1 MGPYSPGGPRGP
13 QRVGHLTPS
22 LWSLPTL
29 KGRGGPVTQ
38 SSVPHLESPQLSSY
52 GRDLADG
59 VAAAMFWGLISLPVQ
74 PWLPLGQDRTF
85 LSPSSSGV
93 PLPSPQPGPSPGSGE
108 LKCHFSFL
116 PTGPGYPFYLELPK
130 PKEAP
135 DYTQPRGCHPCPGP
149 TRDSS
154 QRSHSGGRL
163 HLDSPSECPPW
174 AGTDPGPVNVFVH
187 LVRKAISCNH
197 IFTLKIGGRG
207 PELKTLGQ
215 SHPFRK

>member
-1 MGPYSPGGPRGP
+1 MRGPTAGRTAATPAWGVGTRQPKVAAVAAGNRDVPGREGWGWGTKGWSPGVQAQGSRSGPGCGVTLLASWYP
-13 QRVGHLTPS
+13 QPPASQVLAAVPPTP
-22 LWSLPTL
+22 
-29 KGRGGPVTQ
+29 K
-38 SSVPHLESPQLSSY
+38 
-52 GRDLADG
+52 A
-59 VAAAMFWGLISLPVQ
+59 
-74 PWLPLGQDRTF
+74 
-85 LSPSSSGV
+85 
-93 PLPSPQPGPSPGSGE
+93 LPSPQPGPSPGSGE

>member
-1 MGPYSPGGPRGP
+1 MEGGWG
-13 QRVGHLTPS
+13 S
-22 LWSLPTL
+22 L
-29 KGRGGPVTQ
+29 
-38 SSVPHLESPQLSSY
+38 
-52 GRDLADG
+52 GRDSTRGKRANLSGFRNCPGSGLGWAEPAG
-59 VAAAMFWGLISLPVQ
+59 WGPGFLP
-74 PWLPLGQDRTF
+74 R
-85 LSPSSSGV
+85 V